1 MARGETD
8 SKVAIVV
15 DLGTGGPK
23 VGLATLRG
31 DVLWAEHHVVKTVRH
46 ADGGAEQ
53 DANEWWDLI
62 CAAVRRGIATGACRA
77 DQIAAVSIT
86 GQWASTVPVD
96 GNGNPVGPVLLWM
109 DTRARRLVRARF
121 GGPAAGYHPKKVWDF
136 VRRSGGA
143 PSLDGA
149 DPTGHRLYLREQRR
163 DIWDAA
169 RYLLEPVDYLSM
181 RFTGVPS
188 ASAASMVAQW
198 VCDTRD
204 PSVTSYDPHL
214 IELAGADLDKLP
226 PLQPFGTVIAD
237 VATDVA
243 TELGLP
249 ERVQVVTGAPDLHTA
264 ALGSGAVFDYE
275 AHMALSTTSWV
286 SCPVPKKKTD
296 VLHSIASVPGLT
308 PDRYI
313 VANSQE
319 TAGRAFQWLRDVLN
333 RPGIDERDY
342 SDLATLAAT
351 AAPGAG
357 GVVFTPWLDGERA
370 PVTDRHARAGF
381 HRVSLATTQADL
393 VRAVMEG
400 VACNARWLFE
410 TTEKFVGRRLDPVRL
425 MGGGASSDL
434 WCAIVAD
441 VLDRTVEQVENPLFT
456 GLRGAALS
464 AGLALDEVERR
475 EIRSLVPV
483 RATYRP
489 DPANRSV
496 YDRSARSLPRLYAAE
511 KRVFKRRNT
520 ARPTAKRR

>member
-1 MARGETD
+1 MAGGEVD
-8 SKVAIVV
+8 APVAIVV

-31 DVLWAEHHVVKTVRH
+31 EVLWAEHHIVKTVRL

-53 DANEWWDLI
+53 DADEWWDLVR
-62 CAAVRRGIATGACRA
+62 AAVRRGIATGACRA
-77 DQIAAVSIT
+77 SQIAAVSIT

-96 GNGNPVGPVLLWM
+96 ANGKPVGPVMLWM
-109 DTRARRLVRARF
+109 DTRARKLVRARF
-121 GGPAAGYHPKKVWDF
+121 GGPAAGYHPKKVWEY

-169 RYLLEPVDYLSM
+169 HYLLEPVDYLSM
-181 RFTGVPS
+181 RFTGLPA

-204 PSVTSYDPHL
+204 PAVISYDSVL
-214 IELAGADLDKLP
+214 VELAGADPKKLP
-226 PLQPFGTVIAD
+226 ALQPFGTIIAEVGSD
-237 VATDVA
+237 VAA
-243 TELGLP
+243 ELGLP
-249 ERVQVVTGAPDLHTA
+249 PGVQVVTGAPDLHTA
-264 ALGSGAVFDYE
+264 ALGAGAVFDYE

-342 SDLATLAAT
+342 EDLTTLAAT
-351 AAPGAG
+351 SPPGAG

-370 PVTDRHARAGF
+370 PITDRHARAGF

-410 TTEKFVGRRLDPVRL
+410 TTEKFVGRRLDPIRL

-434 WCAIVAD
+434 WCSIVAD
-441 VLDRTVEQVENPLFT
+441 ALDRTVEQVDGPLYT

-464 AGLALDEVERR
+464 AGLALDQVERR

-489 DPANRSV
+489 DPANRAV
-496 YDRSARSLPRLYAAE
+496 YDRACRAFPRLYAAE
-511 KRVFKRRNT
+511 KRVFKRRNSGRG
-520 ARPTAKRR
+520 AAKR